1 MTKSHTACAGLLA
14 GKVAVITGGGNG
26 IGKAC
31 SELFVREGASV
42 LVADFNGSE
51 AVVAESLGRKAAA
64 IRTDVRSEEQIE
76 AMFAR
81 AIEVFGKVDV
91 LANVAGNPGGK
102 RGDEV
107 TLEEYEEL
115 TSVHLRGTILC
126 NKHAIRAMKRGGGGA
141 IVNISS
147 AAAMGADAGISPV
160 YGAAKAGINTL
171 TKYLASMHGRDG
183 IRVNS
188 LIVGFTLSARNDRA
202 PQEIKDMLVSRNA
215 LGRAGDPGEQAQA
228 VAFLASDRASF
239 ITGTNLPVD
248 GGWTARL
255 A

>member
-1 MTKSHTACAGLLA
+1 METGHPGMLA

-31 SELFVREGASV
+31 AELFVREGARV
-42 LVADFNGSE
+42 LVADFDGSE
-51 AVVAESLGRKAAA
+51 ATVAESLGAQAAA
-64 IRTDVRSEEQIE
+64 IRTDVRSEDQIE
-76 AMFAR
+76 TMFAR
-81 AIEVFGKVDV
+81 AVEVFGKVDI

-126 NKHAIRAMKRGGGGA
+126 NKHAVRAMKRGGKGGA
-141 IVNISS
+141 IINISS

-160 YGAAKAGINTL
+160 YGAAKAGVNTL
-171 TKYLASMHGRDG
+171 TKYLASTYGRDG

-188 LIVGFTLSARNDRA
+188 LIVGFTLSARNDQA
-202 PQEIKDMLVSRNA
+202 PQEIKDMLGSRNA
-215 LGRAGDPGEQAQA
+215 LGRAGDPSEQAQV

-239 ITGTNLPVD
+239 ITGTNIPVD